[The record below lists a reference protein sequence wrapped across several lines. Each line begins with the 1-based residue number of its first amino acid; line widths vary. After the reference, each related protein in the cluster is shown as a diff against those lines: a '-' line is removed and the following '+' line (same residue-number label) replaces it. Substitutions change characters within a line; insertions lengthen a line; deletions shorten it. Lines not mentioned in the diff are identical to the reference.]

1 MKKFLIK
8 ASLLPLSFLMC
19 SSIYAERHCPVQQK
33 ASILHDISV
42 TNKSDKDIAYRVIS
56 KETSNNLYGLRH
68 GKRDVYHAKL
78 GDDYATFEVGNCVRI
93 NRLSGLCVEL
103 DASTLKNC
111 VSNVHYDVYHIR
123 DITINSSNACAVTC
137 SDGSKTSCIVN

>member
-1 MKKFLIK
+1 MKHFLIK
-8 ASLLPLSFLMC
+8 ASVVSLSLLLS
-19 SSIYAERHCPVQQK
+19 SSIFAQKHCSLQHK
-33 ASILHDISV
+33 ASILHDLSI
-42 TNKSDKDIAYRVIS
+42 TNKSDKDIAYRVVS
-56 KETSNNLYGLRH
+56 KEASNNLYGVRH
-68 GKRDVYHAKL
+68 GRRDVYHAKL

-111 VSNVHYDVYHIR
+111 VSNVHYDAYHIR